1 MKKFAVILIVIESFS
16 FGLRAQD
23 QTPAPRPAAP
33 AVPSP
38 RLAPSPSA
46 RPSQR
51 FDRSILNLTP
61 EQRTKLDEENK
72 AFSEKVM
79 PTYTKLIAARRELES
94 LVNQDKFDEAA
105 VRAKVKEIADFESDI
120 ALARAQRYVKFRT
133 FLSLEQS
140 RQFNQPTPLGRPF
153 QPALHEN
160 PAVPPTAPK

>member
-1 MKKFAVILIVIESFS
+1 
-16 FGLRAQD
+16 
-23 QTPAPRPAAP
+23 
-33 AVPSP
+33 
-38 RLAPSPSA
+38 
-46 RPSQR
+46 
-51 FDRSILNLTP
+51 
-61 EQRTKLDEENK
+61 LDEENK
-72 AFSEKVM
+72 VFSEKVM
-79 PTYTKLIAARRELES
+79 PVYTKLIAARRELES